1 MFPKT
6 LIISI
11 NTHGIVPTDIE
22 NNISKPIFKKLKH
35 PINLFKLN
43 AVTYGVPFISS
54 LNNTEKIINA
64 LKCIANKLDTNKI
77 SPQEISGIFKKQCI
91 MLNSD
96 NTKNI
101 ITDSNQSTYLNL
113 YANYSAFMF
122 NIVETKVN
130 KDYVEKIF
138 LRFDEEKITD
148 LSLDYDIQYFDYFNN
163 IKLLN
168 VEGVSL
174 FDLLKQIGH
183 EQTSIS
189 LTDLIDF
196 LYNMTEMKNLIII
209 DLTCSNTENDRRNN
223 SRIRRELI
231 KQKLY

>member
-1 MFPKT
+1 
-6 LIISI
+6 
-11 NTHGIVPTDIE
+11 
-22 NNISKPIFKKLKH
+22 
-35 PINLFKLN
+35 
-43 AVTYGVPFISS
+43 
-54 LNNTEKIINA
+54 
-64 LKCIANKLDTNKI
+64 
-77 SPQEISGIFKKQCI
+77 
-91 MLNSD
+91 
-96 NTKNI
+96 
-101 ITDSNQSTYLNL
+101 
-113 YANYSAFMF
+113 MF